1 MVNTCEHIL
10 KTDNIIQQLL
20 SIWSLKDGAL
30 VGRQIIQIIQEQQ
43 QLLLLLLLPA
53 TATATATTTNKNS
66 NNNNKYDNLYIYI
79 YTANIS

>member
-43 QLLLLLLLPA
+43 QLLLP
-53 TATATATTTNKNS
+53 ATATATTTNKNS

-79 YTANIS
+79 YS